1 MCVSAFSDVAGQALC
16 VGLGGFVGSV
26 CRWGTGNAL
35 RGLAPGFP
43 LGTLTANVAAGLI
56 IGIVTGYDL
65 ASPLSPELRL
75 LLATGLCGGLSTFST
90 FSSETL
96 QLFQAGRYGLA
107 LANIL
112 LNVTTCLA
120 GVWLGLR
127 LGGML
132 AGGEV

>member
-1 MCVSAFSDVAGQALC
+1 
-16 VGLGGFVGSV
+16 
-26 CRWGTGNAL
+26 
-35 RGLAPGFP
+35 
-43 LGTLTANVAAGLI
+43 VAAGLI